1 MTDNGAEQAESAS
14 DNSSGKA
21 RKHGYSLLQRIEH
34 NWIEIAAT
42 ALLALATTMSATSAY
57 QSARWSSRESVLYN
71 KSNAAMTSAAEY
83 SDKANQLTTIDI
95 QMLTN
100 YMNALASGDQALAN
114 FYSTM
119 TFSDVLKEALKVWN
133 EQRAAGLKDM
143 PRTPFHEPQYKHA
156 ERVKSDALHAQSQR
170 DAGAAKKADDHADNY
185 ILLTVLF
192 ASVLF
197 FAGMSTKFQS
207 KAIKIVILG
216 MGMAVFSFAVVAMA
230 IIP

>member
-1 MTDNGAEQAESAS
+1 MTENGAEQVEDAR
-14 DNSSGKA
+14 DKSSGNV
-21 RKHGYSLLQRIEH
+21 RKRGESLLQRIEH

-42 ALLALATTMSATSAY
+42 ALLALATTMSAISAY

-71 KSNAAMTSAAEY
+71 KSNEAMTSAAEY

-133 EQRAAGLKDM
+133 EQRAAGVKDM

-170 DAGAAKKADDHADNY
+170 DAAAAKKADDHADTY

-207 KAIKIVILG
+207 KVIKIVILG
-216 MGMAVFSFAVVAMA
+216 MGMVVFSFAVVAMA
-230 IIP
+230 IVP

>member
-1 MTDNGAEQAESAS
+1 MTENGAEQVEDAR
-14 DNSSGKA
+14 DKSSGNV
-21 RKHGYSLLQRIEH
+21 RKRGESLLQRIEH

-42 ALLALATTMSATSAY
+42 ALLALATTMSAISAY

-71 KSNAAMTSAAEY
+71 KSNEAMTSAAEY

-133 EQRAAGLKDM
+133 EQRAAGVKDM

-170 DAGAAKKADDHADNY
+170 DAAAAKKADDHADTY

-207 KAIKIVILG
+207 KVIKIVILG

-230 IIP
+230 IVP